1 MATLLVASESI
12 TGLTEAKNTLEV
24 HYRVFMARSA
34 SDLFYYLQA
43 IQVDMILLG
52 EKLSDSS
59 GIDTLRRLRS
69 FNGYA
74 AMPVIILTDKPDSIA
89 ADGYFSLAAAD
100 YIELPVLSNV
110 LINRVQTHLDVSS
123 LISVQLKRHTNWQ
136 YGIIAV
142 MAELINS
149 RDKMTGGHVFRTSEY
164 LRILLEATMRRGL
177 YTEET
182 HQWKVETLVASA
194 RLHDIGKISVSDMI
208 LNKPGKLTEAEF
220 NIIKS
225 HTSEGER
232 IIEKMAQY
240 AGSGAFLRHAKLFA
254 GAHHE
259 RWDGSGYPRGLK
271 GAEIPL
277 EGRILAV
284 ADVYDALVSERP
296 YKEPITGREARE
308 VILFESGQQ
317 FDPHIV
323 EVFCDTWE
331 AFNKISR
338 KNTVNTYSD

>member
-12 TGLTEAKNTLEV
+12 TGLTEAKNALMG
-24 HYRVFMARSA
+24 HYRVFMALSA
-34 SDLFYYLQA
+34 SDMFYYLQT

-59 GIDTLRRLRS
+59 GIDTLRRLRYC
-69 FNGYA
+69 NGYA
-74 AMPVIILTDKPDSIA
+74 AMPVIILTDKPNSIA
-89 ADGYFSLAAAD
+89 ANGYFSLAAAD
-100 YIELPVLSNV
+100 YIELPVLSNI

-123 LISVQLKRHTNWQ
+123 LISIQLNRHTNWQ

-164 LRILLEATMRRGL
+164 LRILLEAMIRRRL
-177 YTEET
+177 YAEEI
-182 HQWKVETLVASA
+182 QEWRVETVVSSA
-194 RLHDIGKISVSDMI
+194 RLHDIGKIAVSDMI
-208 LNKPGKLTEAEF
+208 LNKPGKLTSDEF
-220 NIIKS
+220 TVIKS

-259 RWDGSGYPRGLK
+259 RWDGNGYPRGLK
-271 GAEIPL
+271 GADIPL

-296 YKEPITGREARE
+296 YREPITGREAKE
-308 VILFESGQQ
+308 VILSESGQQ

-323 EVFCDTWE
+323 EVFFDAWDL
-331 AFNKISR
+331 FDKISR
-338 KNTVNTYSD
+338 KNSVAFTC